1 MYRRLNQ
8 FLILLCLGCS
18 FLCSCTEH
26 IPDPDFDARL
36 VDQTVRNLNFKHV
49 KINRNPAKD
58 LLEAP
63 SASYILGPG
72 DILEI
77 EISEVPGTLART
89 FVMPDGQVYYNLA
102 GGVRAEGL
110 TQKEFSSKLTK
121 ALRRDYS
128 NPLVNVSLVEV
139 RSRRFWILG
148 RVFKPGLYPLRQP
161 TTLLEGVSLAG
172 GLFTSAFSGFTEEL
186 ADLSNSVIIR
196 DGEILPVDFKSLI
209 KEGDAA
215 QNVYLKH
222 NDYIYIPST
231 TSSTVLVL
239 GAVSSPQAVPYNE
252 KLTLIDSLAQCRGPS
267 KGAYINEVVVVRGT
281 LNDPQAAI
289 VNLNDILLGEEKD
302 VLLQPGDIVWVPKRP
317 YRYVEAVVKI
327 IFQDAART
335 IAASEGDRLAGG
347 SGYVDVSVPLG
358 SPSTSSNQPST
369 QSSSNSSNGSGGN
382 N

>member
-1 MYRRLNQ
+1 MFRCSIH
-8 FLILLCLGCS
+8 FLKLLIAATVLLS
-18 FLCSCTEH
+18 SCTER
-26 IPDPDFDARL
+26 IPDQDFDARR
-36 VDQTVRNLNFKHV
+36 VDQTVRNLNFKNV
-49 KINRNPAKD
+49 KVNRKPSQS
-58 LLEAP
+58 LLKPP
-63 SASYILGPG
+63 SDPYVLGPG
-72 DILEI
+72 DIVEI
-77 EISEVPGTLART
+77 EVSEVPGTLART
-89 FVMPDGQVYYNLA
+89 FVMPDGKVYYNLA

-110 TQKEFSSKLTK
+110 TQDQFASRLTD
-121 ALRRDYS
+121 ALRRDYT

-196 DGEILPVDFKSLI
+196 NGEILPVDFKSLI
-209 KEGDAA
+209 KEGDSK
-215 QNVYLKH
+215 QNIYLQH

-239 GAVSSPQAVPYNE
+239 GAVGRPQAIPYNE

-267 KGAYINEVVVVRGT
+267 KEAYLKEVVVVRGT

-289 VNLNDILLGEEKD
+289 VNLKDILVGEDTD
-302 VLLQPGDIVWVPKRP
+302 VLLQPGDIVWIPKRP
-317 YRYVEAVVKI
+317 YRYVEAVVQI

-335 IAASEGDRLAGG
+335 IAANEGDRLAGG
-347 SGYVDVSVPLG
+347 VGQVGVALPLG
-358 SPSTSSNQPST
+358 SPSTSS
-369 QSSSNSSNGSGGN
+369 SNSN
-382 N
+382 NSRSSDDE